1 MDGSDTLETVAAT
14 INDANIGVTASVVKK
29 TESNYALVLHSEP
42 GADNALSIAAAETI
56 AGSGLADLDS
66 RYDPTMETVAA
77 SNLSITLDG
86 VSVTRGSNTVTDL
99 VDGVS

>member
-56 AGSGLADLDS
+56 AGSGLADLDYTS
-66 RYDPTMETVAA
+66 YDATVETVAA
-77 SNLSITLDG
+77 SNLSITVDG
-86 VSVTRGSNTVTDL
+86 VSVTRKSNTVTIW
-99 VDGVS
+99 SMA